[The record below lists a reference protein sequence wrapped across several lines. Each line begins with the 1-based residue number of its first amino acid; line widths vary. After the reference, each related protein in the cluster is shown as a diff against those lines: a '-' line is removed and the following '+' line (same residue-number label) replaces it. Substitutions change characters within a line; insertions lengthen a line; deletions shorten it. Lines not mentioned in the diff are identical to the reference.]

1 MRRGGSGQLPRQD
14 YSGLDLVA
22 DPRFPEVVGV
32 NILAVPS
39 GELRSR
45 LDSLAEQQ
53 FNGYWQLGQAARL
66 GGGQGVVLFHEGR
79 PIHARVN
86 TADGAAALGQL
97 LAAQGGGEAIVSAH
111 PLNREIA
118 LALASTFL
126 APQSTQPLGSDAGEV
141 ALLLRDLAGIRH
153 SGVVQVGAHSL
164 HLGTPV
170 WARVV
175 MFEGK
180 ILGVYSSSDRHLKA
194 SLADVSGVLVEST
207 PQLHLFALQMAP
219 AALPLP
225 QEEVPQQERVPGATP
240 ARDELLET
248 DLIWFMS
255 RFERAFGRLKERRDP
270 EADLLRA
277 FGELANEL
285 AGFVAAL
292 PSGAATPAE
301 AQKVIAA
308 ELARGRAGGV
318 LTTEFKLGK
327 AGLDAA
333 AIAKGYNA
341 QPRRSPAARAYFSA
355 ASTDTLALVGRLMER
370 MVAAFYDPTS
380 AAFAREGCETLL
392 REVRGGLN
400 ELGR

>member
-1 MRRGGSGQLPRQD
+1 MRRGTPGQAPRQD
-14 YSGLDLVA
+14 YSGLDIVA
-22 DPRFPEVVGV
+22 DPRFPEVAGV
-32 NILAVPS
+32 NALAVPS
-39 GELRSR
+39 GEMRAR
-45 LDSLAEQQ
+45 LTGLVGQQ
-53 FNGYWQLGQAARL
+53 FSGYWHLGQAARL
-66 GGGQGVVLFHEGR
+66 GGGQGVVLFHEGH

-97 LAAQGGGEAIVSAH
+97 IAGQGGGEVIVSAH

-153 SGVVQVGAHSL
+153 SGVVQVGAHSM
-164 HLGTPV
+164 HLGVPV
-170 WARVV
+170 WARVL
-175 MFEGK
+175 MFGGK
-180 ILGVYSSSDRHLKA
+180 ILGVYSSSDRQLKA
-194 SLADVSGVLVEST
+194 SLADVSGVLAEST
-207 PQLHLFALQMAP
+207 PQLFLFAVQMSP
-219 AALPLP
+219 VRLPLP
-225 QEEVPQQERVPGATP
+225 KEETPQQERTPGATP
-240 ARDELLET
+240 ARDEALEN

-292 PSGAATPAE
+292 PNGASTPAE
-301 AQKVIAA
+301 AQGVVAA
-308 ELARGRAGGV
+308 ELTRGRAAGV
-318 LTTEFKLGK
+318 IANEFKLGK
-327 AGLDAA
+327 AGFDAA
-333 AIAKGYNA
+333 AITKGYNA

-355 ASTDTLALVGRLMER
+355 ASTDILTLIGRLMER
-370 MVAAFYDPTS
+370 MIAAFYDSTS